1 MVSLATPPLLVLL
14 VEGAQGKEVV
24 GGGWLGEGQRWGS
37 PGELEQQRFWVWS
50 SVASFLSQLP
60 SQSSLCRFWQE
71 KKFEGPPLGRHRPD
85 VTARHKITALN
96 STCMH
101 VREIDASV
109 ICMILIL
116 SKFQQ
121 R

>member
-71 KKFEGPPLGRHRPD
+71 KKFEGPPLGRHRP
-85 VTARHKITALN
+85 AAPAAL
-96 STCMH
+96 S
-101 VREIDASV
+101 RSG
-109 ICMILIL
+109 LGPGPL
-116 SKFQQ
+116 LGSY
-121 R
+121 